1 MTPLLGVYRRLL
13 DLCGLAAGLM
23 IGALALMVSAD
34 VVLRN
39 VGAGGLPWAVEV
51 AEYIL
56 YIATFLGAPWVLAKN
71 GHVRVDVFISHVP
84 VAAARWVDI
93 LVNLVGVLVSLV
105 LLYFGAVAAVDA
117 YLIGALIFKELIVA
131 EWWLLAVMP
140 FSAVLL
146 TIEFCQRLRPARAPM
161 DTPAIET
168 GF

>member
-13 DLCGLAAGLM
+13 DLCGLAAGLL

-56 YIATFLGAPWVLAKN
+56 YISTFLGAPWVLAKN
-71 GHVRVDVFISHVP
+71 AHVRVDIFISHAP
-84 VAAARWVDI
+84 AAAARLADI

-105 LLYFGAVAAVDA
+105 LLYFGVVAAVDA
-117 YLIGALIFKELIVA
+117 YVIGALIFKELIVA

-140 FSAVLL
+140 FSAALL
-146 TIEFCQRLRPARAPM
+146 TIGFCLRLCPAKAPM
-161 DTPAIET
+161 YKPASN
-168 GF
+168 F